1 MKKSV
6 YSLVLSD
13 DVVKAIDD
21 MAYRLNTSRSNLI
34 NQILAEQVS
43 YKTPESLMKDIF
55 DCMRIIMD
63 GHFQIQGQASDAMLS
78 IRSPLRYKYKP
89 TIRYRVELLREAEK
103 DVFGKLSVSFRTQS
117 AQLISMLEG
126 FFRLWYSLEKAYIN
140 NYFPEGVEYA
150 YSEGRFIRKL
160 KISKEIGQTSPD
172 LLGNA
177 IGDYIRLL
185 DSEIKLY
192 FDGIDDMGMTAG
204 KMEKMLVDSINNG
217 MTVI

>member
-13 DVVKAIDD
+13 DVVRAIDD

-34 NQILAEQVS
+34 NQILAERVS
-43 YKTPESLMKDIF
+43 YKTPESLIRDIF
-55 DCMRIIMD
+55 DCMRTIMD
-63 GHFQIQGQASDAMLS
+63 SHFQIQGQASDAMLS

-89 TIRYRVELLREAEK
+89 TIRYRVELLKETEK
-103 DVFGKLSVSFRTQS
+103 DVFGRLSVSFRTQS
-117 AQLISMLEG
+117 TQLISMLEG
-126 FFRLWYSLEKAYIN
+126 FFRLWYSLEKDYIN
-140 NYFPEGVEYA
+140 DYFPEGVEYV

-160 KISKEIGQTSPD
+160 KISNQISQASPD

-177 IGDYIRLL
+177 IVGYIRLL

-192 FDGIDDMGMTAG
+192 FAEIENTGISAA
-204 KMEKMLVDSINNG
+204 KMEKMLVDSINSG